1 MKRASLVALSL
12 TLLVTLVMCCRLSP
26 DSRRDAHLAQI
37 DAIAAEEIEAGHVPG
52 AVVLVG
58 RANRILYCKAFGSEV
73 NEPYVEPMEKDT
85 AFDLA
90 SMTKPVATATS
101 ILILV
106 DRKELRL
113 DDYVRDWLPA
123 FGCGGKEETR
133 IKHLLTHTSGLPPYT
148 NAASLQEQYG
158 DPCPE
163 KVIAKICSLEAAGA
177 PGGQFKYSCLG
188 YIMLARIVEIAA
200 GQRIDEFARDRI
212 FAPLRMRHTRYRP
225 PASWRRRTAATE
237 IVNDELR
244 RGTVH
249 DPLARLMGGVS
260 GNAGLFSTASDLS
273 VYCRMLLNGGTWRG
287 KEILSPQAIEMLTTP
302 QSHGRAY
309 GFDIDSS
316 YSWVKGAYTSKQAF
330 CHTGYTGTS
339 LVCDP
344 ASGTYVIILTNRA
357 HPNDG
362 GTSKPIRTKIA
373 DVVFRPYA
381 DKVSL

>member
-1 MKRASLVALSL
+1 MVHDALL
-12 TLLVTLVMCCRLSP
+12 
-26 DSRRDAHLAQI
+26 
-37 DAIAAEEIEAGHVPG
+37 
-52 AVVLVG
+52 
-58 RANRILYCKAFGSEV
+58 
-73 NEPYVEPMEKDT
+73 
-85 AFDLA
+85 
-90 SMTKPVATATS
+90 
-101 ILILV
+101 
-106 DRKELRL
+106 
-113 DDYVRDWLPA
+113 
-123 FGCGGKEETR
+123 
-133 IKHLLTHTSGLPPYT
+133 
-148 NAASLQEQYG
+148 
-158 DPCPE
+158 
-163 KVIAKICSLEAAGA
+163 
-177 PGGQFKYSCLG
+177 
-188 YIMLARIVEIAA
+188 
-200 GQRIDEFARDRI
+200 
-212 FAPLRMRHTRYRP
+212 
-225 PASWRRRTAATE
+225 
-237 IVNDELR
+237 

-273 VYCRMLLNGGTWRG
+273 ICCRMLLNGGAWRG
-287 KEILSPQAIEMLTTP
+287 KEILSPQAVEMLTKP